1 MGMCN
6 DNDPKA
12 IALGH
17 PSYVWRYGQ
26 DRRLALIRHY
36 ANLEQARI
44 LDVGCGLGA
53 YVQRLSDYS
62 DRVYGVD
69 IDPAK
74 VAEAQEH
81 FPHIREAPAEELPF
95 SDAFFDLVLL
105 HEVLEHVNDDRQAV
119 KEAYRVTRAGGRLV
133 IFVPNRLYP
142 FETHGVYWRGR
153 YRFGN
158 IPLVGYLP
166 AVLRARL
173 CPHVRAYTARS
184 LRQLFD
190 GLCSRI
196 VVHTQI
202 YPGYDNIANRRPRL
216 ASWTR
221 RITYWLEHTPFRI
234 FGLSHLLVVE
244 KAQAS

>member
-1 MGMCN
+1 MGMCR
-6 DNDPKA
+6 DNDSKA

-17 PSYVWRYGQ
+17 PSYVWRFGQ

-36 ANLEQARI
+36 TDLEQARI
-44 LDVGCGLGA
+44 LDIGCGLGM
-53 YVQRLSDYS
+53 YVKRLSEFS
-62 DRVYGVD
+62 DEVYGVD
-69 IDPAK
+69 VDPAK
-74 VAEAQEH
+74 VAEAQKH
-81 FPHIREAPAEELPF
+81 FADIREAPAEELPF
-95 SDAFFDLVLL
+95 SDAYFDMVLL
-105 HEVLEHVNDDRQAV
+105 HEVLEHVTDDYQAV
-119 KEAYRVTRAGGRLV
+119 KEAYRVTKAGGRLV

-166 AVLRARL
+166 AVLRSRL
-173 CPHVRAYTARS
+173 CPHVRAYTARG

-190 GLCSRI
+190 GLSSHI

-202 YPGYDNIANRRPRL
+202 YPGYDNVAYRHPRL
-216 ASWTR
+216 AKWTR
-221 RITYWLEHTPFRI
+221 RITYCLENTPFRV

-244 KAQAS
+244 KARPQ